1 MIANKQTLLQIFG
14 SIMKRPSLLFQT
26 ETYNL
31 TLEDFNN
38 SFEKYIFGAI
48 YNIAQNKAESISVV
62 DVDNYLS
69 RNPTFYG
76 VFEKN
81 KGVEFLQDAE
91 DISNVENFHYYY
103 TGLKK
108 SNALRDLR
116 ALGINTDSIYPSDT
130 LILEDNTKQ
139 IEAYEKMT
147 VQDIFQKVKASIAG
161 AESRYGCSDME
172 VEKANA
178 NLKELL
184 EDLNLGASVGKSL
197 QGKIYNTVTRGATKG
212 KCYLLSAGSGVG
224 KALPNTTI
232 IPTLNGMKT
241 VGEVKVGDKLFDRH
255 GRPTTVLGVYPQ
267 LNKKQK
273 YKVTFKSGRIAEC
286 CDEHL
291 WSYYNSNS
299 RDKNKLNTNTLKE
312 IIKNDDLQNKKGAYK
327 YLVPIAKP
335 AQWETKTYG
344 INPYVL
350 GLLLGDGSF
359 RYNSINKSISFSSQD
374 EELVAAIASTMGYSY
389 SKNSEYNYS
398 WTFHHNK
405 TTSTH
410 KNVWVE
416 EILKDYPNLW
426 NVKSED
432 KFIPQEF
439 LFGDIQQRID
449 LLNGLLD
456 TDGSVDNKGRISFF
470 TISNKLKNDV
480 IFLCESLGMT
490 VSTIE
495 DIRDKYSNGVC
506 YKLNIKCTKDLKEQL
521 FKLKRKK
528 TIIENYISNGKR
540 FETKDRDAIISIEPL
555 MEYVDMTCF
564 EVDNAEHLFLMNNF
578 IVTHNTRTMVGHCCS
593 LAYPVRYNPFLRQ
606 WEHNGFSEKVLYVAT
621 EQKPFEIKRMI
632 LAYLSGINQ
641 DKINYGQCNEEE
653 NEILQQCIQVMDA
666 FEDNFIIARL
676 PEPNIGQVKSLVRDY
691 ALNHQVEYVFY
702 DYIFTTPSLLGE
714 FRDLGIRNDQVL
726 RMLSTELKD
735 LAAELQIFVMSAT
748 QITGDIKE
756 VKGIRNELCLRDSK
770 SIPDK
775 ADVASI
781 NARVTQEELNLLSA
795 FCEKSGVFPT
805 QVCDIYKNR
814 DGRYTECRI
823 WSRVDL
829 GTLRRED
836 LFITDAYLNPIDDFS
851 IVDFV
856 FDEEFGKYDNIISM
870 LNINEIKEKP
880 VKENYDNCKNN
891 NEAII
896 ITEKETIKEE
906 PQENNK
912 IDWDDLL

>member
-62 DVDNYLS
+62 DVDDYLS

-212 KCYLLSAGSGVG
+212 KYYLLSAGSGVG
-224 KALPNTTI
+224 K
-232 IPTLNGMKT
+232 
-241 VGEVKVGDKLFDRH
+241 
-255 GRPTTVLGVYPQ
+255 
-267 LNKKQK
+267 
-273 YKVTFKSGRIAEC
+273 
-286 CDEHL
+286 
-291 WSYYNSNS
+291 
-299 RDKNKLNTNTLKE
+299 
-312 IIKNDDLQNKKGAYK
+312 
-327 YLVPIAKP
+327 
-335 AQWETKTYG
+335 
-344 INPYVL
+344 
-350 GLLLGDGSF
+350 
-359 RYNSINKSISFSSQD
+359 
-374 EELVAAIASTMGYSY
+374 
-389 SKNSEYNYS
+389 
-398 WTFHHNK
+398 
-405 TTSTH
+405 
-410 KNVWVE
+410 
-416 EILKDYPNLW
+416 
-426 NVKSED
+426 
-432 KFIPQEF
+432 
-439 LFGDIQQRID
+439 
-449 LLNGLLD
+449 
-456 TDGSVDNKGRISFF
+456 
-470 TISNKLKNDV
+470 
-480 IFLCESLGMT
+480 
-490 VSTIE
+490 
-495 DIRDKYSNGVC
+495 
-506 YKLNIKCTKDLKEQL
+506 
-521 FKLKRKK
+521 
-528 TIIENYISNGKR
+528 
-540 FETKDRDAIISIEPL
+540 
-555 MEYVDMTCF
+555 
-564 EVDNAEHLFLMNNF
+564 
-578 IVTHNTRTMVGHCCS
+578 TRTMVGHCCS

-676 PEPNIGQVKSLVRDY
+676 PEPNIGQVKNLVRDY

-748 QITGDIKE
+748 QITGDLKE